1 MTNAEAKAKIL
12 IVDDAPSKLLAT
24 AAVLDSLNQTLVTV
38 TSGAEALRRL
48 LTDDFAVILLDV
60 NMPGLDGFETAELI
74 RQRKR
79 SEHTPIIF
87 LTAFPDDAYAAKG
100 YSLGAVDFILTPAA
114 PDVLRSKVGVFVE
127 LYHKTEQIKRQADE
141 RVLLAQEHAARV
153 AAERANVAKSQFL
166 TNMSHE
172 LRTPMTAIIGMTD
185 LALSEDLSPQVRQY
199 LDSVETNAR
208 LLLEL
213 LNEILDLSKLE
224 AGKFTLESAPFSL
237 RQMVNELRQ
246 SFGYRA
252 GEKGLQFQATVAAD
266 VPDGL
271 VGDSLRLRQIIMN
284 LLANAIK
291 FTDKGTVSLAVEAE
305 SASSREVWLK
315 FSVADTGIGIS
326 AEDQQRIFAPFTQVD
341 ASTAR
346 LHSGAGLGLAIAA
359 ELIRAMGGFR
369 SVRSEPGAGSEFSF
383 IVPLLCEPSRNESPA
398 GPADVPAASNG
409 KPLKLVPADF
419 KLNILL
425 AEDTPTNQL
434 LVVHTL
440 NKRGHHTEVAG
451 DGRTA
456 VEMAERQDFDVILM
470 DLQMPGMDGFEATAA
485 IRALPGKRRVPI
497 IALTAHTMVG
507 DRERCLAAGM
517 EEYLPKPLDLRQLID
532 VVERRALRNSSDVN
546 SHREHTINH
555 TSA

>member
-1 MTNAEAKAKIL
+1 MTSNEDKAKIL

-24 AAVLDSLNQTLVTV
+24 AAVLDSLDQTIVSV

-48 LTDDFAVILLDV
+48 LHDDFAVILLDV

-100 YSLGAVDFILTPAA
+100 YSLGAVDYILTPAA
-114 PDVLRSKVGVFVE
+114 PEVLRSKVGVFVD
-127 LYHKTEQIKRQADE
+127 LYHKTEQIKRQADQ
-141 RVLLAQEHAARV
+141 RVLLAQEHAARI

-185 LALSEDLSPQVRQY
+185 LALSEELPRQVREY
-199 LDSVETNAR
+199 LHAVETNAH

-224 AGKFTLESAPFSL
+224 AGKFTLETAPFSL
-237 RQMVNELRQ
+237 RRMISELRQ

-252 GEKGLQFQATVAAD
+252 GERGLEFHAAVADEA
-266 VPDGL
+266 PDAL
-271 VGDSLRLRQIIMN
+271 LGDSLRMRQIIMN

-291 FTDKGTVSLAVEAE
+291 FTERGRVSLRVEVD
-305 SASSREVWLK
+305 SATAREAWLR
-315 FSVADTGIGIS
+315 FSVTDTGIGIS
-326 AEDQQRIFAPFTQVD
+326 KEDQERIFAPFTQVD

-346 LHSGAGLGLAIAA
+346 LHAGAGLGLAIAS
-359 ELIRAMGGFR
+359 ELVRAMGGFR
-369 SVRSEPGAGSEFSF
+369 CVQSELGKGSTFSF
-383 IVPLLCEPSRNESPA
+383 TVPLQREPSRAEQRSPSSPDA
-398 GPADVPAASNG
+398 AAKNVNPLKMGPAES
-409 KPLKLVPADF
+409 KLRV
-419 KLNILL
+419 LL

-440 NKRGHHTEVAG
+440 KKRGHHTEVAP
-451 DGRTA
+451 DGRSA
-456 VEMAERQDFDVILM
+456 VELAEAENFDVILM

-485 IRALPGKRRVPI
+485 IRALPGKDRVPI

-517 EEYLPKPLDLRQLID
+517 EEYLPKPLDLRKLIE
-532 VVERRALRNSSDVN
+532 VVECRAHVA
-546 SHREHTINH
+546 SHRACGN
-555 TSA
+555 S